1 MLEIMSDARSALS
14 RLFARGQAMHE
25 DGAARG
31 ASARNSNNPWVII
44 IGTGALAVF
53 AIALVASLIDVWPAI
68 EAGTSSLTA
77 GASTA
82 ATTRPAGLH
91 HVTLFFGLVTVTA
104 TPSVT
109 LLLLVILMGALG
121 SVVHSA
127 TSFADFVGN
136 RRFFSSWIAWYL
148 LRPVVGALLALL
160 MYFAVRGGFFSTSSQ
175 NDSVNPYGIAALAG
189 LAGLFSKQATDKLR
203 EVFETLFKVSS
214 TDGDAQRRDGLD
226 YEKPTVDEVV
236 PPQATVG
243 ARGVKL
249 RIHGEHFTPA
259 TVVKVKGT
267 ALPTSFVNA
276 QELEVNLPDE
286 LLAIAG
292 SLSITVG
299 NPAPGG
305 NSEPVA
311 FLVVPPTAA

>member
-1 MLEIMSDARSALS
+1 MSEGRRGLS
-14 RLFARGQAMHE
+14 RLLIRGRPAPE
-25 DGAARG
+25 DEVGG
-31 ASARNSNNPWVII
+31 DGSARNANNPWVIV

-53 AIALVASLIDVWPAI
+53 AVALVASLINVWPAV
-68 EAGTSSLTA
+68 EA
-77 GASTA
+77 GASSFATGTGTA
-82 ATTRPAGLH
+82 AAAAAPRPTSLY
-91 HVTLFFGLVTVTA
+91 HVTLFLGLVTVTA
-104 TPSVT
+104 TSSVT

-121 SVVHSA
+121 SMVHSA

-136 RRFFSSWIAWYL
+136 RRFFVSWIAWYL

-160 MYFAVRGGFFSTSSQ
+160 LYFAVRGGFFSASSQ

-214 TDGDAQRRDGLD
+214 TDGDAQRRDDLD
-226 YEKPTVDEVV
+226 YQKPTVGEIT

-243 ARGVKL
+243 ASGVKL
-249 RIHGEHFTPA
+249 RIHGEHFIPA
-259 TVVKVKGT
+259 TVVKVDGT
-267 ALPTSFVNA
+267 ALPASFINA
-276 QELEVNLPDE
+276 QELEVDLPDE
-286 LLAIAG
+286 LLANAG

-305 NSEPVA
+305 DCQPVA

>member
-1 MLEIMSDARSALS
+1 MGGGGS
-14 RLFARGQAMHE
+14 G
-25 DGAARG
+25 
-31 ASARNSNNPWVII
+31 RNANNSWVIV

-53 AIALVASLIDVWPAI
+53 AVALVASLIDVWPAV
-68 EAGTSSLTA
+68 EA
-77 GASTA
+77 GASSVATGAGTA
-82 ATTRPAGLH
+82 APRPASLH
-91 HVTLFFGLVTVTA
+91 HVTLFLGLVTVTA
-104 TPSVT
+104 TSPVT

-121 SVVHSA
+121 SMVHSA

-160 MYFAVRGGFFSTSSQ
+160 LYFAVRGGFFSASSQ

-214 TDGDAQRRDGLD
+214 TDGDAQRRDDLD
-226 YEKPTVDEVV
+226 YQKPTVGEIT
-236 PPQATVG
+236 PPQATSG
-243 ARGVKL
+243 ASGVKL
-249 RIHGEHFTPA
+249 RIQGDHFIPA
-259 TVVKVKGT
+259 TVVKVDGT
-267 ALPTSFVNA
+267 ALPASFVNA
-276 QELEVNLPDE
+276 QVLEVDLPDE
-286 LLAIAG
+286 LLANAG

-299 NPAPGG
+299 NPTPGG
-305 NSEPVA
+305 DCQPVT